1 MKSLKYFKLNIE
13 HYKSNSPFYLHFDTF
28 TIENKS
34 LSNLETLIIGYS
46 GYSTSTIV
54 SFETLTQKLFPR
66 LPKLKNLLID
76 FLEFETWCM
85 ELPRVLPTTTDVSS
99 NVALSLQYV
108 KIEVEGDET
117 DPNDAVLGV
126 GIIFISHPHPN
137 KSLSNLETLI
147 IGYSGYPT
155 STIVSFETLTQKLF
169 PRLPKLKNLLID
181 FLEFESWCMDL
192 PRVLPTTTDVS
203 SNVPL
208 SLQYVKIEVEGD
220 EKDPNDSTS
229 IDNL

>member
-1 MKSLKYFKLNIE
+1 MSVWVMACLCFSHFDNMAVEDEFFTESFSKLRTLILSNINSHTLAFIIFDCPTKLYENLENLVLLENITENNRQSRYNLEWLCNNLISSKMKSLKYFKLNIE
-13 HYKSNSPFYLHFDTF
+13 HYKSNSPFYLHFNTF
-28 TIENKS
+28 TIE
-34 LSNLETLIIGYS
+34 
-46 GYSTSTIV
+46 
-54 SFETLTQKLFPR
+54 
-66 LPKLKNLLID
+66 
-76 FLEFETWCM
+76 
-85 ELPRVLPTTTDVSS
+85 
-99 NVALSLQYV
+99 
-108 KIEVEGDET
+108 
-117 DPNDAVLGV
+117 
-126 GIIFISHPHPN
+126 N

-192 PRVLPTTTDVS
+192 PRVLPTTTNVN

-220 EKDPNDSTS
+220 EKDPNDQPIEYKNS
-229 IDNL
+229 

>member
-13 HYKSNSPFYLHFDTF
+13 HYKSNSPFDLYFNTF
-28 TIENKS
+28 TIE
-34 LSNLETLIIGYS
+34 
-46 GYSTSTIV
+46 
-54 SFETLTQKLFPR
+54 
-66 LPKLKNLLID
+66 
-76 FLEFETWCM
+76 
-85 ELPRVLPTTTDVSS
+85 
-99 NVALSLQYV
+99 
-108 KIEVEGDET
+108 
-117 DPNDAVLGV
+117 
-126 GIIFISHPHPN
+126 N

-220 EKDPNDSTS
+220 EKDPNDLKLCISLLDSGYPTSTIVSFETLTQKLFPRLPKLKNLLIDFLEFESWCMELPRVLPTTTDVSSNVPLSLQYVKIEVEGDETDPNDQS
-229 IDNL
+229 IEHKNS